1 MPKKWI
7 QRMLLRRDARAHTRL
22 GVFGNLLDK
31 ENLWHINRRSVA
43 TAFAIGSFCAFIPA
57 PFQMLI
63 AALAAIVLRGNVAIA
78 ALLVWITNPLTMG
91 PIFYTCY
98 RIGQTILGTSFVPF
112 EYEMSLA
119 WLADGL
125 SQVWQP
131 LLLGCLLA
139 GSVSALASYTSVR
152 LLWRLQIISQ
162 ISQRQK
168 RRNGA

>member
-7 QRMLLRRDARAHTRL
+7 QRVLLRRGARAHSRL
-22 GVFGNLLDK
+22 SVLGGLLDK
-31 ENLWHINRRSVA
+31 ENLWHVNRRSVA
-43 TAFAIGSFCAFIPA
+43 TACATGSFCAFIPV

-98 RIGQTILGTSFVPF
+98 QIGQTILGASFVPF

-125 SQVWQP
+125 RQVWQP
-131 LLLGCLLA
+131 LLLGCLIA
-139 GSVSALASYTSVR
+139 GSASAIASYTLVR

-162 ISQRQK
+162 RQK
-168 RRNGA
+168 RRDGA

>member
-7 QRMLLRRDARAHTRL
+7 QRVLTRRGARAPRL
-22 GVFGNLLDK
+22 GVFDGLLDK

-43 TAFAIGSFCAFIPA
+43 TAFAIGSFCAFIPV

-63 AALAAIVLRGNVAIA
+63 AALAAIVLRGNVALA
-78 ALLVWITNPLTMG
+78 ALLVWVTNPLTMG

-98 RIGQTILGTSFVPF
+98 RIGQTVLGTSFVPF

-139 GSVSALASYTSVR
+139 GSVSALISYTLVR
-152 LLWRLQIISQ
+152 LLWRIQI

-168 RRNGA
+168 RRSGS

>member
-7 QRMLLRRDARAHTRL
+7 QRVLLRRGARAHPRL
-22 GVFGNLLDK
+22 AVFGNLLDK

-43 TAFAIGSFCAFIPA
+43 TAFAIGSFCAFIPV

-63 AALAAIVLRGNVAIA
+63 AALAAIVLRANVALA
-78 ALLVWITNPLTMG
+78 ALLVWVTNPLTMG

-98 RIGQTILGTSFVPF
+98 RIGQTALGASFVPF

-125 SQVWQP
+125 RQVWQP

-139 GSVSALASYTSVR
+139 GSVSAITSYTLVR
-152 LLWRLQIISQ
+152 LIWRLHI

-168 RRNGA
+168 QRDGG